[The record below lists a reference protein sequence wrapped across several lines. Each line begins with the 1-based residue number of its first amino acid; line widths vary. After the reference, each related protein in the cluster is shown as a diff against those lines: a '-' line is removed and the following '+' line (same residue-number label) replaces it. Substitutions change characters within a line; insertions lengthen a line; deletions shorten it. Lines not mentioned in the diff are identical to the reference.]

1 MSVIKIK
8 KCGTK
13 NSKQEKD
20 SFIKI
25 MENLL
30 KKKYERSIMIRSLR
44 QLNKV
49 NSVQTL
55 SDDLRVQT
63 FAQHIFQ
70 SLLFARGSIYLPQ
83 GGVKW

>member
-30 KKKYERSIMIRSLR
+30 KKKYERHS
-44 QLNKV
+44 NDKV
-49 NSVQTL
+49 IQT
-55 SDDLRVQT
+55 
-63 FAQHIFQ
+63 IE
-70 SLLFARGSIYLPQ
+70 
-83 GGVKW
+83 